1 MMTQTFSINAVPDGV
16 TQLFYDPC
24 EDINLHSEK
33 LRMSD
38 LEW

>member
-1 MMTQTFSINAVPDGV
+1 MMTQTVPDDV

-24 EDINLHSEK
+24 EDINLRSEK
-33 LRMSD
+33 LKMSD